1 MLIKGAELQKG
12 DGMRTVKVR
21 LPTADLSREMVA
33 MREWLN
39 RNGYEATR
47 FDCDQ
52 DGDVVVLSVNF
63 TTEATASAFARHF
76 DGRFAQAGE

>member
-1 MLIKGAELQKG
+1 
-12 DGMRTVKVR
+12 MRTVTVQLR
-21 LPTADLSREMVA
+21 AADLSREMVA

-52 DGDVVVLSVNF
+52 NGDNIILSVDF
-63 TTEATASAFARHF
+63 
-76 DGRFAQAGE
+76 